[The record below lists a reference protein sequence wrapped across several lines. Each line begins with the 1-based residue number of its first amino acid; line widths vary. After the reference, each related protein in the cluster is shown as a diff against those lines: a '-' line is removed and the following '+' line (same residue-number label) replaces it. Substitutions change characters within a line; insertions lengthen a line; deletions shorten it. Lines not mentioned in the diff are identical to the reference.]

1 MLRSVGLNWG
11 GTKLVRAKCNK
22 ASMSFASLVGCDLR
36 EADLSAVSFFGA
48 DLSKA
53 DLTSA
58 VTKEA
63 SFKNAKLDGIKG
75 HKA

>member
-1 MLRSVGLNWG
+1 
-11 GTKLVRAKCNK
+11 
-22 ASMSFASLVGCDLR
+22 MSFASLVGCDLR

-58 VTKEA
+58 VPKEA

>member
-1 MLRSVGLNWG
+1 
-11 GTKLVRAKCNK
+11 
-22 ASMSFASLVGCDLR
+22 MSFASLVGCDLR

-58 VTKEA
+58 VNKDA

>member
-1 MLRSVGLNWG
+1 
-11 GTKLVRAKCNK
+11 
-22 ASMSFASLVGCDLR
+22 MSFASLVGCDLR

-58 VTKEA
+58 AVTKDA

>member
-1 MLRSVGLNWG
+1 
-11 GTKLVRAKCNK
+11 
-22 ASMSFASLVGCDLR
+22 MSFASLVGCDLR

-48 DLSKA
+48 DLSKV

-63 SFKNAKLDGIKG
+63 SFKNAKLDGVKG

>member
-1 MLRSVGLNWG
+1 
-11 GTKLVRAKCNK
+11 
-22 ASMSFASLVGCDLR
+22 MSFASLVGCDLR

-58 VTKEA
+58 ITKDA
-63 SFKNAKLDGIKG
+63 SFKNAKMDGVKG
-75 HKA
+75 HKV

>member
-1 MLRSVGLNWG
+1 
-11 GTKLVRAKCNK
+11 
-22 ASMSFASLVGCDLR
+22 MSFASLVGCDLR

-63 SFKNAKLDGIKG
+63 SCKNAKLDGVKG

>member
-1 MLRSVGLNWG
+1 
-11 GTKLVRAKCNK
+11 
-22 ASMSFASLVGCDLR
+22 MSFASMVGCDMR
-36 EADLSAVSFFGA
+36 QSDCTAVSFFGA

-58 VTKEA
+58 IAKDA

>member
-1 MLRSVGLNWG
+1 ML
-11 GTKLVRAKCNK
+11 KAKCKK
-22 ASMSFASLVGCDLR
+22 ASMSFACMVGCDMR
-36 EADLSAVSFFGA
+36 QSDCTAVSFFGA

-53 DLTSA
+53 GLTSA
-58 VTKEA
+58 ATKDA